1 MISSFLHRSSLVSAS
16 RFFVQRKAA
25 SVLIQKF
32 EESVN
37 KLPMREAIRYKS
49 IKNGKW
55 TALDLKVLI
64 YY

>member
-1 MISSFLHRSSLVSAS
+1 M
-16 RFFVQRKAA
+16 QRKGA
-25 SVLIQKF
+25 SALIQKF

-55 TALDLKVLI
+55 TALDLKV
-64 YY
+64 